1 MRALKTKRKA
11 PGSWRA
17 TQGRIPVTGMGTIYS
32 AGRWGQR
39 LLSKIVWALEQR
51 LLALEIERRALK

>member
-1 MRALKTKRKA
+1 MSELKTKRKA

-17 TQGRIPVTGMGTIYS
+17 TQGRIPVTGMTTIYS

-51 LLALEIERRALK
+51 LSALEIERRALK